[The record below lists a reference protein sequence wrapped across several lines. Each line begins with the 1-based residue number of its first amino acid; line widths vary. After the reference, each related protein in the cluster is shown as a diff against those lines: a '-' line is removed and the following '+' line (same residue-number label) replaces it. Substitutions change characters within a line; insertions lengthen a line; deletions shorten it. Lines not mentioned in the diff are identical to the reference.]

1 MTVTA
6 PESAVTEG
14 VRTLE
19 VRWILP
25 GRLKTEVA
33 DWFGR
38 FRARVET
45 REDTY
50 LLDPHLPGL
59 SVKIRGIA
67 ALEVKVY
74 QGSPGLLEVADR
86 ARGRVESWQKWS
98 FPYEQP
104 ARGQGSGGLAGWRP
118 VHKRRRISSIT
129 PAGEPARTRSPGPAQ
144 ARCEVELTEI
154 RARGEA
160 WWSLGFE
167 VTGPA
172 DLLRG
177 ELDGTA
183 ALVFA
188 QPLPGDAQLSTDN
201 CSSYADWLR
210 RPPQHGIGAHTATR

>member
-1 MTVTA
+1 MTATA
-6 PESAVTEG
+6 PESPVTEG
-14 VRTLE
+14 VRSLE
-19 VRWILP
+19 VRWIVP
-25 GRLKTEVA
+25 GQLKTEVA

-38 FRARVET
+38 FSARVET
-45 REDTY
+45 REDAY

-59 SVKIRGIA
+59 SVKIRGTA

-74 QGSPGLLEVADR
+74 HGSPGLLEVADR

-98 FPYEQP
+98 FPFERP
-104 ARGQGSGGLAGWRP
+104 AQGQGSGDLAGWRT
-118 VHKRRRISSIT
+118 VHKRRRISSIM
-129 PAGEPARTRSPGPAQ
+129 PADEPASTRDSETAR

-183 ALVFA
+183 ALVLA
-188 QPLPGDAQLSTDN
+188 QPLPSDARLSRDA
-201 CSSYADWLR
+201 CSSYEDWLR
-210 RPPQHGIGAHTATR
+210 KRPT

>member
-1 MTVTA
+1 MTATA
-6 PESAVTEG
+6 PVSAVTEG
-14 VRTLE
+14 VRSLE

-25 GRLKTEVA
+25 GQLKTEAA
-33 DWFGR
+33 DWFGPS
-38 FRARVET
+38 RARVES

-50 LLDPHLPGL
+50 LVDPHLPGL
-59 SVKIRGIA
+59 SVKIRGTD

-74 QGSPGLLEVADR
+74 RGSPGLLEVADR

-98 FPYEQP
+98 FPFERP
-104 ARGQGSGGLAGWRP
+104 AKDQGSGDLAGWRP

-129 PAGEPARTRSPGPAQ
+129 PAGTRGPGTAQ

-154 RARGEA
+154 RASGEA

-177 ELDGTA
+177 ELEGIA

-188 QPLPGDAQLSTDN
+188 QPVPGGAQLSTDD
-201 CSSYADWLR
+201 CSSYEDWLR
-210 RPPQHGIGAHTATR
+210 RRPA

>member
-1 MTVTA
+1 MMVTA

-25 GRLKTEVA
+25 GQLKTEVA

-38 FRARVET
+38 FCARVET

-59 SVKIRGIA
+59 SVKIRGTA

-74 QGSPGLLEVADR
+74 RGSPGLLEVADR

-98 FPYEQP
+98 FPYERP
-104 ARGQGSGGLAGWRP
+104 AQDQGSGDLASWRA
-118 VHKRRRISSIT
+118 VHKRRWISSIT
-129 PAGEPARTRSPGPAQ
+129 PADEPARARSPGTAQ

-172 DLLRG
+172 GLLRG
-177 ELDGTA
+177 QLDGTA

-188 QPLPGDAQLSTDN
+188 QPLPGVAQLGTDD
-201 CSSYADWLR
+201 CSSYEDWLR
-210 RPPQHGIGAHTATR
+210 RRPA

>member
-1 MTVTA
+1 MTATA
-6 PESAVTEG
+6 PESPVTEG
-14 VRTLE
+14 VRSLE
-19 VRWILP
+19 VRWIVP
-25 GRLKTEVA
+25 GQLKTEVA

-38 FRARVET
+38 FSTRVET
-45 REDTY
+45 REDAY

-59 SVKIRGIA
+59 SVKIRGTA

-74 QGSPGLLEVADR
+74 HGSPGLLEVADR

-98 FPYEQP
+98 FPFERP
-104 ARGQGSGGLAGWRP
+104 AQCQDSGDLPGWRT
-118 VHKRRRISSIT
+118 VHKRRRMSSIT
-129 PAGEPARTRSPGPAQ
+129 PADAPARTRDCGTAR

-183 ALVFA
+183 ALVLA
-188 QPLPGDAQLSTDN
+188 QPLPGGARLSRDA
-201 CSSYADWLR
+201 CSSYEDWLR
-210 RPPQHGIGAHTATR
+210 TRPT

>member
-1 MTVTA
+1 MTATA
-6 PESAVTEG
+6 QESPVTEG
-14 VRTLE
+14 VRSLE
-19 VRWILP
+19 VRWIVP
-25 GRLKTEVA
+25 GQLKNDVA

-38 FRARVET
+38 FSARVET
-45 REDTY
+45 REDAY

-59 SVKIRGIA
+59 SVKIRGA
-67 ALEVKVY
+67 GALEVKLY
-74 QGSPGLLEVADR
+74 HGSPGLLEVADR
-86 ARGRVESWQKWS
+86 ARGHVESWQKWS
-98 FPYEQP
+98 FPFERP
-104 ARGQGSGGLAGWRP
+104 AQGQGSGDLAGWRT
-118 VHKRRRISSIT
+118 VHKRRRMTSIA
-129 PAGEPARTRSPGPAQ
+129 PADEPARTRDPGTAR

-188 QPLPGDAQLSTDN
+188 QPLPGDARLSRDA
-201 CSSYADWLR
+201 CSSYEDWLR
-210 RPPQHGIGAHTATR
+210 RRPT

>member
-25 GRLKTEVA
+25 GQLTTEVA
-33 DWFGR
+33 EWFGR

-45 REDTY
+45 RKDTY
-50 LLDPHLPGL
+50 LLDPDLPGL
-59 SVKIRGIA
+59 SVKIRAAA

-74 QGSPGLLEVADR
+74 QGSPGFLEVAGR
-86 ARGRVESWQKWS
+86 ARGRAESWQKWS
-98 FPYEQP
+98 FPCERP
-104 ARGQGSGGLAGWRP
+104 AQHEGTGDPAGWRP

-129 PAGEPARTRSPGPAQ
+129 PADEPTRTRSPGTAQ

-154 RARGEA
+154 RARGKA

-167 VTGPA
+167 VSGPA

-177 ELDGTA
+177 ELDDAA

-188 QPLPGDAQLSTDN
+188 QPLPGGARLSTDD
-201 CSSYADWLR
+201 CSSYEDWLR
-210 RPPQHGIGAHTATR
+210 RRPT

>member
-1 MTVTA
+1 MTATA

-14 VRTLE
+14 VPTLE

-25 GRLKTEVA
+25 GQLKTEVA
-33 DWFGR
+33 DWLGR

-45 REDTY
+45 REDSY

-59 SVKIRGIA
+59 SVKIRGAA
-67 ALEVKVY
+67 ALDVKVY
-74 QGSPGLLEVADR
+74 RGSPGLLEVAGR
-86 ARGRVESWQKWS
+86 ARGRVESWRKWS
-98 FPYEQP
+98 FPCEPP
-104 ARGQGSGGLAGWRP
+104 AQGQGSGDLAGWRP

-129 PAGEPARTRSPGPAQ
+129 PAGEPARSRSPGTAR

-172 DLLRG
+172 GLLRG
-177 ELDGTA
+177 ELDGAA

-188 QPLPGDAQLSTDN
+188 QPLPGGARLSTDN
-201 CSSYADWLR
+201 CSSYDDWLR
-210 RPPQHGIGAHTATR
+210 RQPA

>member
-6 PESAVTEG
+6 QESAVTEG

-25 GRLKTEVA
+25 GQLRTEVA

-38 FRARVET
+38 FRTRVET

-50 LLDPHLPGL
+50 LVDPHLPGL
-59 SVKIRGIA
+59 SVKIRGTA

-74 QGSPGLLEVADR
+74 QGCRGPLEVADR
-86 ARGRVESWQKWS
+86 ASGRVESWQKWS
-98 FPYEQP
+98 FPLERP
-104 ARGQGSGGLAGWRP
+104 TLDRGSGDLAGWRP
-118 VHKRRRISSIT
+118 VRKRRRISSIT
-129 PAGEPARTRSPGPAQ
+129 PPDEPARTRGPGTAQ

-177 ELDGTA
+177 ELAGTA

-188 QPLPGDAQLSTDN
+188 QPLPDDSQLSTDD
-201 CSSYADWLR
+201 CSSYEDWLR
-210 RPPQHGIGAHTATR
+210 RQPA

>member
-6 PESAVTEG
+6 PDSVVTEG
-14 VRTLE
+14 VRSLE

-25 GRLKTEVA
+25 GQLKTAVA

-38 FRARVET
+38 FPARVET

-50 LLDPHLPGL
+50 LLAPHLPGL
-59 SVKIRGIA
+59 SVKIRGTA
-67 ALEVKVY
+67 ALDVKVY
-74 QGSPGLLEVADR
+74 RGSPGLLEVADQ

-98 FPYEQP
+98 FPCDRPTQG
-104 ARGQGSGGLAGWRP
+104 RGSDDLAGWRP
-118 VHKRRRISSIT
+118 VRKRRRISSIT
-129 PAGEPARTRSPGPAQ
+129 PADEPARTCDPGTGQ
-144 ARCEVELTEI
+144 AWCEVELTEI

-172 DLLRG
+172 GLLRG
-177 ELDGTA
+177 ELDATA

-188 QPLPGDAQLSTDN
+188 QPLPGDPQLSTDDC
-201 CSSYADWLR
+201 CSYEDWLR
-210 RPPQHGIGAHTATR
+210 RQPT

>member
-1 MTVTA
+1 MTDAA
-6 PESAVTEG
+6 PESALTKG

-25 GRLKTEVA
+25 GQLKTEVA

-59 SVKIRGIA
+59 SVKLRGTA

-74 QGSPGLLEVADR
+74 RGSPGLLEVADR
-86 ARGRVESWQKWS
+86 VRGHVESWQKWS
-98 FPYEQP
+98 FPYERAAQ
-104 ARGQGSGGLAGWRP
+104 GHGSGVLAGWRP

-129 PAGEPARTRSPGPAQ
+129 PAGEPARTRAPGTAQ

-160 WWSLGFE
+160 WWSLGLE
-167 VTGPA
+167 ASGPA
-172 DLLRG
+172 DLLRS

-188 QPLPGDAQLSTDN
+188 QRLPGGAQLGTDD
-201 CSSYADWLR
+201 CSSYEDWLR
-210 RPPQHGIGAHTATR
+210 RRPG

>member
-6 PESAVTEG
+6 PGSAVTEG

-25 GRLKTEVA
+25 GQLKTEVA

-38 FRARVET
+38 FRARLET

-59 SVKIRGIA
+59 SVKIRGTA

-74 QGSPGLLEVADR
+74 RGSPGLLEVADR

-98 FPYEQP
+98 FPLERP
-104 ARGQGSGGLAGWRP
+104 ALDQGSGDPAGWRP
-118 VHKRRRISSIT
+118 VHKRRRISDIT
-129 PAGEPARTRSPGPAQ
+129 PADEPARTRGPGMAQ
-144 ARCEVELTEI
+144 ARCEVELTDI
-154 RARGEA
+154 RARGEE

-188 QPLPGDAQLSTDN
+188 QRLPGDAQLSTDDS
-201 CSSYADWLR
+201 SSYGDWLR
-210 RPPQHGIGAHTATR
+210 RRPA

>member
-6 PESAVTEG
+6 PGSAVTEG

-25 GRLKTEVA
+25 GQLKTEVA
-33 DWFGR
+33 DWFAR

-50 LLDPHLPGL
+50 LLDPPLPGL
-59 SVKIRGIA
+59 SVKIRGTV

-74 QGSPGLLEVADR
+74 RGSRGILEVADR
-86 ARGRVESWQKWS
+86 ARGRVESWHKWS
-98 FPYEQP
+98 FPLERP
-104 ARGQGSGGLAGWRP
+104 APDQGSGDPAGWRA
-118 VHKRRRISSIT
+118 VHKRRRTSSIA
-129 PAGEPARTRSPGPAQ
+129 PADEPTRSRSPGTPQ

-172 DLLRG
+172 GLLRG
-177 ELDGTA
+177 ELDGAA

-188 QPLPGDAQLSTDN
+188 HPLPGDAQLTTDDC
-201 CSSYADWLR
+201 CSYEDWLR
-210 RPPQHGIGAHTATR
+210 RRPG